1 MPARDHCRHNQ
12 NLDLERGRPVTSDQ
26 REFLETRRAMA
37 NAKLV
42 EYRRQCWRL
51 AYLMSRGLVGKAAA
65 VDLLWEVAIG
75 HALVR
80 ALGEDR
86 IQAIISEAFAAVHR
100 EAA

>member
-1 MPARDHCRHNQ
+1 M
-12 NLDLERGRPVTSDQ
+12 TDQ
-26 REFLETRRAMA
+26 DRELLAAWRYVS

-51 AYLMSRGLVGKAAA
+51 AALVRQGLVDRRAAA
-65 VDLLWEVAIG
+65 DRLWEIAVA

-86 IQAIISEAFAAVHR
+86 IAAILAEAFADKDFHPMRA
-100 EAA
+100 EIA

>member
-1 MPARDHCRHNQ
+1 MTRAA
-12 NLDLERGRPVTSDQ
+12 
-26 REFLETRRAMA
+26 EFIEAWRTVA

-51 AYLMSRGLVGKAAA
+51 AGLVCQGTVHKADA
-65 VDLLWEVAIG
+65 VDCLQEIAIA

-80 ALGEDR
+80 ALGQDHVEL
-86 IQAIISEAFAAVHR
+86 IISEAFIAMTAE